1 MGASKAR
8 LRGDELVPA
17 QTVRALLRAIS
28 AVVGETDPE
37 AVGRQV
43 VRAATELVT
52 ADQAVFALLDA
63 KGEITETLRHA
74 SPGDHAGEDDQAGH
88 AGREDRDSLQESA
101 LAALLVERLRDS
113 DLLLRLDNV
122 VAVPIRD
129 RDTSFGVLYLTRLA
143 GEPPFDEGD
152 ERRLTAFAGVA
163 SIAVGNARSFVVGRR
178 RERWLQTIARVAT
191 SLLSGSDLSDVLPAI
206 TAAARDIVEADG
218 VAVAV
223 PDDGSSHL
231 TVQHAEGF
239 EHERIIGIELPV
251 ENTFVGKAFRDGIT
265 VSVSALAT
273 DKRVSFRHALV
284 DSVGPAVYVPL
295 GTPASV
301 RGVLFSY
308 RQLGGRPFDV
318 HAVDMLNAFAAQV
331 ALALELAERRNDAL
345 TIAVLEDRERIARD
359 LHDVVI
365 QRLFAIGLD
374 LDGASHSIAGTEAG
388 GRVSR
393 AVDNLDQTI
402 NEIRNAILGLQPPAG
417 TVHSSLRARIVSVV
431 DQGIQ
436 ALGFVPSLRFEGR
449 IDALV
454 PRWLADHVVAVLRE
468 ALSNV
473 AQHAQ
478 ARQVEVK
485 LMVTDTDLTLLV
497 DDDGVGLSSPGNRSG
512 LRNMESRA
520 VVVGGHLSLQPRE
533 PSGTRVEWSAAIPA
547 HG

>member
-17 QTVRALLRAIS
+17 KTVRALLRAIS

-37 AVGRQV
+37 AVVLQV
-43 VRAATELVT
+43 VRTATELVT
-52 ADQAVFALLDA
+52 ADQAVFVLLDA
-63 KGEITETLRHA
+63 KGEIAETLRHDSHA
-74 SPGDHAGEDDQAGH
+74 SRSGHEDHQRIEAHDAD
-88 AGREDRDSLQESA
+88 QESA

-113 DLLLRLDNV
+113 DSLLRLDNI
-122 VAVPIRD
+122 VAVPIRG
-129 RDTSFGVLYLTRLA
+129 RGASFGVLYLTRLA
-143 GEPPFDEGD
+143 GQPPFDEGD

-163 SIAVGNARSFVVGRR
+163 SIAVANARSSIVGRR
-178 RERWLQTIARVAT
+178 RERWLQTIGRVAT

-206 TAAARDIVEADG
+206 TSAAHDIVEADG

-223 PDDGSSHL
+223 PAGDASQLS
-231 TVQHAEGF
+231 VQYAEGF
-239 EHERIIGIELPV
+239 DYERIIGVDMPV
-251 ENTFVGKAFRDGIT
+251 EKTFVGKAFRDGIT
-265 VSVSALAT
+265 VWVTSLAN
-273 DKRVSFRHALV
+273 DNRVSFRHALV

-295 GTPASV
+295 GTPVSV
-301 RGVLFSY
+301 RGVLFVY
-308 RQLGGRPFDV
+308 RKLGGRPFDA

-359 LHDVVI
+359 LHDVVV

-374 LDGASHSIAGTEAG
+374 LDAASRSIDDVAVG

-393 AVDNLDQTI
+393 AVDDLDQTI
-402 NEIRNAILGLQPPAG
+402 NEIRNAILGLQPPPG
-417 TVHSSLRARIVSVV
+417 TVPSSLRARIVGVV

-473 AQHAQ
+473 AQHAH
-478 ARQVEVK
+478 ATQVEVK
-485 LMVTDTDLTLLV
+485 LMVTETDLTLLV
-497 DDDGVGLSSPGNRSG
+497 DDDGIGLSSPGRRSG

-520 VVVGGHLSLQPRE
+520 AVVGGHLSLQRRQPT
-533 PSGTRVEWSAAIPA
+533 GTRVEWSAALPP